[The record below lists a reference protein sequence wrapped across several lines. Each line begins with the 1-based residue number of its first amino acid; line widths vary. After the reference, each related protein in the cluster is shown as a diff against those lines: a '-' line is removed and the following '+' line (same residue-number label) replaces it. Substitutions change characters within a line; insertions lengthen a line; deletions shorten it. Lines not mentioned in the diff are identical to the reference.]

1 VGLLAERH
9 DQLQVIGALR
19 RDLGKSGVRAAFVLV
34 LSLLALAP
42 IASAS
47 DESALRAEA
56 AAHHQWHALIH
67 SRAGVPQIRDPEF
80 LLSAAAFSP
89 RAELEASLT
98 RLKAD
103 PAAACRFPARATW
116 LAQRGLLPPVSL
128 QHCPDVVEFR
138 QRAPIDRVELVFA
151 SESITSP
158 ASMLGHIFL
167 KISGNLAD
175 GGRTEHAISFF
186 TDAETWNYPK
196 LLFDSLVI
204 GKRGYFALAPFET
217 AMRQYLVEEQR
228 TVWLVPLRFTP
239 AQTEVF
245 GLHLLELKNT
255 RLTYF
260 FQDYNCATLVHF
272 LLSVGDRP
280 LPDYSQWMTPKD
292 IVRQVTEA
300 DMADASGVAMPSRVL
315 ARLIAS
321 DADVAGLADAVL
333 NNRLDEWR
341 PTADGR
347 GYLQWSFAQSFNR
360 LAREERRISADAAQ
374 RNEAALR
381 PWAASQFAG
390 YAISPD
396 LRFEPARAPQETQW
410 LVEAGRRGGR
420 AGVDVTFRPVS
431 HELDDDNRSYVA
443 ETEMQLLT
451 PTLRLEDGGRASLD
465 RFVVYAMRSLQPH
478 DALLGGFSARF
489 DMRWDS
495 QWSARSGRRALFL
508 VSGGAG
514 RTWRLTPD
522 LDVYA
527 LANVGAGARSSE
539 VFAYGGV
546 DVGAIVRAVWDTK
559 LHLTATRAY
568 NEANS
573 GRATDRVSLVLS
585 HYLRKDLTVRVRA
598 SLQRQDAQRERQAQ
612 LGLVWMY

>member
-1 VGLLAERH
+1 MGLFADRH

-89 RAELEASLT
+89 RAELDASLA

-103 PAAACRFPARATW
+103 PGAACRFPARATW
-116 LAQRGLLPPVSL
+116 LSQRGLLPAVSL
-128 QHCPDVVEFR
+128 HHCPEVVEFR
-138 QRAPIDRVELVFA
+138 QRAPIDRVDLVFA

-167 KISGNLAD
+167 NISGNLAE

-228 TVWLVPLRFTP
+228 TVWLVPMRFTP

-245 GLHLLELKNT
+245 GLHLLELKHT

-272 LLSVGDRP
+272 LLSLGDRP

-292 IVRQVTEA
+292 IVRQVTDA
-300 DMADASGVAMPSRVL
+300 DMAGASSVVMPSRVL
-315 ARLIAS
+315 ARLISS

-333 NNRLDEWR
+333 NTRLDEWR
-341 PTADGR
+341 PTADGQ

-360 LAREERRISADAAQ
+360 LAREERRITADAAQ
-374 RNEAALR
+374 RNEVALR
-381 PWAASQFAG
+381 PWAAGQFAG

-396 LRFEPARAPQETQW
+396 PRFDPARAPQETQW
-410 LVEAGRRGGR
+410 LVEAGRRGGK

-451 PTLRLEDGGRASLD
+451 PTLRLEEGGRATVD

-495 QWSARSGRRALFL
+495 QWSALAGRRAFFL

-522 LDVYA
+522 LDFYA
-527 LANVGAGARSSE
+527 LANVGAAARSSTS
-539 VFAYGGV
+539 FMYGSF
-546 DVGAIVRAVWDTK
+546 DAGAIVRAVWDTK
-559 LHLTATRAY
+559 LHVTVSRAY
-568 NEANS
+568 NEADS
-573 GRATDRVSLVLS
+573 GRASTRASVALS
-585 HYLRKDLTVRVRA
+585 HYVRRDLTLRLRA
-598 SLQRQDAQRERQAQ
+598 GAQRQDGRMERQAS
-612 LGLVWMY
+612 LGATWMY